1 MEFNWKNRTGMYIAW
16 AHAAH
21 VQASQRYEG
30 RCGERRFV
38 QKIRTWHSERAQ
50 ITKHERRNMSALV
63 TTQPI
68 RVLKHAEDWNVAD
81 LTSFASEGSRFSLR
95 PSLED
100 LVAPLAEAQRE

>member
-1 MEFNWKNRTGMYIAW
+1 
-16 AHAAH
+16 
-21 VQASQRYEG
+21 
-30 RCGERRFV
+30 
-38 QKIRTWHSERAQ
+38 
-50 ITKHERRNMSALV
+50 MSALV